1 MKILAVR
8 KDPDAPGP
16 EDIQAEVH
24 PPGDLHKLLPKAQI
38 LMVTLPLTDET
49 RGLIG
54 EREIGLMPKNSV
66 LVNIGRGPVVE
77 QEALYHALKSGKLHS
92 AGIDVWYNYPPDE
105 EARAHTPPADFPFHE
120 LDNIVMSPHRGGG
133 ASEVEILRM
142 AHLANLLNAAA
153 RGDQIPN
160 QVDLKRGY

>member
-1 MKILAVR
+1 
-8 KDPDAPGP
+8 
-16 EDIQAEVH
+16 
-24 PPGDLHKLLPKAQI
+24 
-38 LMVTLPLTDET
+38 MVTLPLTDET